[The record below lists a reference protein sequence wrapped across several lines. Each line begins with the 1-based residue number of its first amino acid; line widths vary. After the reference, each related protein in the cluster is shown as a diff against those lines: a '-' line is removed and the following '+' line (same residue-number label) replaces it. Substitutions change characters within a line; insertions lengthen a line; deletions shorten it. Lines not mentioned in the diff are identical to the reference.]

1 MFSSPVLRTGGLSFA
16 QISKSTNYV
25 INSTFR
31 KIFSTRLQETVG
43 VCLEMFIVSKLN
55 RQLRY
60 INVSFKTDLV
70 LQVTYC
76 VRY

>member
-43 VCLEMFIVSKLN
+43 VCLEMFN
-55 RQLRY
+55 C
-60 INVSFKTDLV
+60 
-70 LQVTYC
+70 LQAEQTVAIHK
-76 VRY
+76 REF